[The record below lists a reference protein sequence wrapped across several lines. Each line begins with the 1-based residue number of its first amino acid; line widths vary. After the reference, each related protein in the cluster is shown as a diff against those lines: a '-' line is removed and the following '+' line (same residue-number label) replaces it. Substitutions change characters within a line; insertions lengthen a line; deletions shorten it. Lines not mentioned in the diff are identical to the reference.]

1 MFETRGRAERGAG
14 LHIAPSWRRVQHQ
27 RNCRPYVSVPSPTL
41 ARARH
46 AVRKGRAASL
56 SAYVTA
62 AIEEKSKLD
71 ELDDLLTEML
81 AASGGPLSAK
91 ERRAADEA
99 LGVRRPRRKGR

>member
-1 MFETRGRAERGAG
+1 MTTEK
-14 LHIAPSWRRVQHQ
+14 IA
-27 RNCRPYVSVPSPTL
+27 VSVPGPTL

-71 ELDDLLTEML
+71 DLDELLSEML
-81 AASGGPLSAK
+81 EASGGPLSAI
-91 ERRAADEA
+91 ERHAADDA
-99 LGVRRPRRKGR
+99 LGVRKRRRRVG